1 MADDIDKL
9 TVGAIEDRL
18 RGALRADGALHLTF
32 GNGAGLEASTDDL
45 GFISEAERDK
55 ALGLGSV
62 WTLVLFPDGDDHIVR
77 RASSLDA
84 LLATLAEPGV
94 G

>member
-1 MADDIDKL
+1 MADELDRLAI
-9 TVGAIEDRL
+9 GAIEDRL
-18 RGALRADGALHLTF
+18 RGSLHENGAMHLTF
-32 GNGAGLEASTDDL
+32 GNGSGFEGSTDDL

-62 WTLVLFPDGDDHIVR
+62 WTLVLFPDGEDHIVR
-77 RASSLDA
+77 RASSLSA
-84 LLATLAEPGV
+84 LLASCAEPGV